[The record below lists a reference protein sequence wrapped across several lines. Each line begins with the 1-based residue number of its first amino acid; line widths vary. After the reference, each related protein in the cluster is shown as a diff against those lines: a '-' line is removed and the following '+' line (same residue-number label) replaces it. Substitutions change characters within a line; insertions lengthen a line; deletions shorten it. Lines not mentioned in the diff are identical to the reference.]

1 VEPERIAVDDSQWKG
16 AMDGWRAQC
25 VITRGRHRR
34 EPEDDDERDNVAAH
48 DVLILPRRR
57 PCVDVQSSRH
67 PPSIRRAPETDRTS
81 QARTSYFP
89 VQNTGD

>member
-57 PCVDVQSSRH
+57 ACVDVQSSRH
-67 PPSIRRAPETDRTS
+67 PQQTRRVGNSTKL
-81 QARTSYFP
+81 ARKH
-89 VQNTGD
+89 